1 MKRLVAALVALV
13 AAWLGG
19 APTAAAAIPSAADA
33 VYTYDG
39 GHHAN
44 ASTYTTQERGPP
56 GTYDHPTAY
65 DAGARWSH
73 CVSARPDGATTP
85 FAYTYNDPTELAQ
98 IAGLASAT
106 QRPAEGT
113 PGKCFP
119 LEGGL
124 VGAGFIAAQLGDVDA
139 DGVGEGL
146 LGHAA
151 LFADRG
157 EAVGEVHGGRYENGR
172 ISHRRH
178 HHPPLRP
185 RRTPDEAALG
195 DDRIAPVA
203 ELNDED
209 LNLVASFIDTL
220 VTKTRLK
227 VLASG
232 S

>member
-1 MKRLVAALVALV
+1 MRRGAVAAIRPWAAFVGVEDEVVGGDGEGHGEVAE
-13 AAWLGG
+13 
-19 APTAAAAIPSAADA
+19 D
-33 VYTYDG
+33 
-39 GHHAN
+39 
-44 ASTYTTQERGPP
+44 
-56 GTYDHPTAY
+56 
-65 DAGARWSH
+65 
-73 CVSARPDGATTP
+73 
-85 FAYTYNDPTELAQ
+85 
-98 IAGLASAT
+98 
-106 QRPAEGT
+106 
-113 PGKCFP
+113 